1 MSQIS
6 LYWTRDW
13 GRGREAQ
20 GKGAGGRGRLIT
32 QSPVTN
38 HQSPITNH
46 QSPVTNKS
54 IPFTSE
60 VKAEN

>member
-38 HQSPITNH
+38 
-46 QSPVTNKS
+46 KS